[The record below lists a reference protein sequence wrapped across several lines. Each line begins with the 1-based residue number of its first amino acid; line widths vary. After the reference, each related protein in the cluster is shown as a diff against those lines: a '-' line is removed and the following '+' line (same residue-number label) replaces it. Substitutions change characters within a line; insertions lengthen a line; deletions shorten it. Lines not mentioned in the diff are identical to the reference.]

1 MEWGYFRDK
10 GGLGNESII
19 IMTEGRILCA
29 LRVFALLS
37 HLVLPFT
44 GNITTCET
52 NLFWSPRMT
61 KPFYKIASLRLP
73 IVKHFKHG
81 ALAVVLPFD
90 SHVPLP
96 AFFAICCDISLNPGH
111 DYGSVE
117 TRSYSRT
124 ELLDIG
130 KSLSCTKS
138 RFQVDSAS
146 LINLNCNGVFRNP
159 PWDVNAAFTG
169 ARQTCNR
176 IATRISSAS
185 RFNTRFNGN
194 TANFGN
200 LVLLSTNNSSLHKFS
215 LSASDSSMHKFSNKI
230 RLNKGR
236 HIPVWTTSRHD
247 EQWIKNTHNARNL
260 LNLININ
267 TTKNSTVP
275 RLRFAFWNIRSM
287 NRKKVG
293 TICDLVVSKRLDILA
308 LNETWMQEHGA
319 NSDPALASV
328 INTLQDFDFIQTP
341 RSTLDLVITREGDQ
355 LISDIPEIIRCDVIS
370 DHSAIVCT
378 ADIARPKATKKTIM
392 HRDLRRLDTSLLCDD
407 IKDSILCSSELGFC
421 SDVNTLVEQYNDVL
435 GQLIDK
441 HAPVRSCTV
450 TLRPHMPW
458 FSENLRSLKRQRR
471 QAERRYVA
479 SGLEVHRQMY
489 ADQCRL
495 YTDAL
500 NTAKQ
505 NYYRDMITDSDQTQ
519 LFHAIDGLFK
529 VKFTPPLP
537 SHDCPQLLAEEFAD
551 FFTRKIQ
558 VLKDQM
564 STSNLAS
571 MELSVGLPPSVCKG
585 TFSVFS
591 DVPECYIREV
601 IQKSK
606 SRYCILD
613 PVPTKVLKNSIDT
626 LAPVLTSIVNLSLK
640 SGVFPTSLK
649 KGVILPSIKKQSSNR
664 EEFASYRNY
673 ISLLT
678 HLWIVQHS

>member
-1 MEWGYFRDK
+1 M
-10 GGLGNESII
+10 I
-19 IMTEGRILCA
+19 
-29 LRVFALLS
+29 
-37 HLVLPFT
+37 
-44 GNITTCET
+44 
-52 NLFWSPRMT
+52 
-61 KPFYKIASLRLP
+61 
-73 IVKHFKHG
+73 
-81 ALAVVLPFD
+81 
-90 SHVPLP
+90 
-96 AFFAICCDISLNPGH
+96 
-111 DYGSVE
+111 
-117 TRSYSRT
+117 
-124 ELLDIG
+124 
-130 KSLSCTKS
+130 
-138 RFQVDSAS
+138 
-146 LINLNCNGVFRNP
+146 
-159 PWDVNAAFTG
+159 
-169 ARQTCNR
+169 
-176 IATRISSAS
+176 
-185 RFNTRFNGN
+185 
-194 TANFGN
+194 
-200 LVLLSTNNSSLHKFS
+200 
-215 LSASDSSMHKFSNKI
+215 
-230 RLNKGR
+230 
-236 HIPVWTTSRHD
+236 
-247 EQWIKNTHNARNL
+247 
-260 LNLININ
+260 
-267 TTKNSTVP
+267 
-275 RLRFAFWNIRSM
+275 
-287 NRKKVG
+287 

-341 RSTLDLVITREGDQ
+341 RSNGRGGGVGIFLRKGFNVKRNTTLALRSIEYMDLSISSSHSSMRFIVIYRPPPTKANKLTTRMFFDEFHQLLEVLGAVTGNLVVTGDLNFHVDDANDRDAAKFLDLLDSAGLVQRVGGATHKHGHTLDLVITREGDQ
-355 LISDIPEIIRCDVIS
+355 LISDIPEIIRCDNVIS

-378 ADIARPKATKKTIM
+378 AAMARPKATKKTIM

-407 IKDSILCSSELGFC
+407 IKDSILCSPELGFC

-441 HAPVRSCTV
+441 HAPVRSRTV

-458 FSENLRSLKRQRR
+458 FSENLRFLKRQRR

-519 LFHAIDGLFK
+519 LFRVIDGLFK

-585 TFSVFS
+585 TFSEFS
-591 DVPECYIREV
+591 DVPERYIREV

-664 EEFASYRNY
+664 EEFPSYRPITNVPFL
-673 ISLLT
+673 SKTLEKVAATQTLDHLVSNNLLAKFQSAYRQFYST
-678 HLWIVQHS
+678 ETALIRVLNDIMVTIDMRGEVVLVLLDLS